1 MREEFDL
8 AYRRLAASLDAL
20 PNGFPPAE
28 DAADLRLL
36 AKLFSVEEAEL
47 AAELHAEME
56 TAAQISQRLGRE
68 MRGVAE
74 LLKQMVRKGLILFGK
89 TADGRPGF
97 GLMPFVVGIY
107 EAQAGR
113 LDEEFAQLF
122 EAYYQRTFVQSL
134 RIQPQVHRVIPVGQ
148 SIRNDMEIRPFESA
162 TEILQ
167 AAAAWGVVDCIC
179 RTQKALIGQGCS
191 HPVDVCM
198 VLSSKA
204 GAFDDHATIRA
215 LTYDE
220 ALQTLRRAADAG
232 LVHCVSNQQE
242 DLWYLC
248 NCCTCSCSVL
258 RGMAELGIANVVAH
272 SAFVCEV
279 DASLCIG
286 CGACLERCAFDALV
300 LEGETVEVRTIR
312 CVGCGLCV
320 TICPQ
325 EALYLVRRMDE
336 TEPPKDGPAWGAARM
351 AARQTQQDL
360 D

>member
-1 MREEFDL
+1 MRETFDP
-8 AYRRLAASLDAL
+8 AYRRLAACLDAL

-47 AAELHAEME
+47 AANLHAEME
-56 TAAQISQRLGRE
+56 TAAQIAQRLGRE
-68 MRGVAE
+68 MRSVAE
-74 LLKQMVRKGLILFGK
+74 LLKQMARKGLILFGK

-122 EAYYQRTFVQSL
+122 EVYYQQTFVQSL
-134 RIQPQVHRVIPVGQ
+134 RIQPQVHRVIPVRQ
-148 SIRNDMEIRPFESA
+148 SIRNDMEVRPFESA
-162 TEILQ
+162 TEILR
-167 AAAAWGVVDCIC
+167 AAAAWGVLDCIC
-179 RTQKALIGQGCS
+179 RTQRALIGQGCS

-198 VLSSKA
+198 VLSSKP
-204 GAFDDHATIRA
+204 GAFDGNATIRA
-215 LTYDE
+215 LNYDE

-279 DASLCIG
+279 DVSLCAG
-286 CGACLERCAFDALV
+286 CGACLERCSFGALA
-300 LEGETVEVRTIR
+300 LEGDCVEVRTIR

-320 TICPQ
+320 TVCPQ
-325 EALYLVRRMDE
+325 DALHLVRRADE
-336 TEPPKDGPAWGAARM
+336 TDPPKDGAAWGSARA
-351 AARQTQQDL
+351 AARQSEKFD
-360 D
+360 